1 MEYVVGKW
9 TAHSKSKEG
18 ISASMPILLC
28 HSILRVCCKHCIY
41 LCLLYFSLCFFRC
54 TSLQQAIHNGHT
66 IRTCHLACVTGN
78 HILKEA
84 EAEQVAAQAPRACK
98 LRWLLRPL
106 PLLQKSSSFKRHN
119 NASCLHRF
127 FSTVSIACVY
137 ICLLSLASQSVC
149 TYSSVNIYIHSMP
162 WMRPCKPHRLT
173 F

>member
-28 HSILRVCCKHCIY
+28 QSILRVCCKHCIY

-54 TSLQQAIHNGHT
+54 TSLQQAIHKGPHHT
-66 IRTCHLACVTGN
+66 HLSPCLCHRQS
-78 HILKEA
+78 HPQEA

-98 LRWLLRPL
+98 LRWQLRPL